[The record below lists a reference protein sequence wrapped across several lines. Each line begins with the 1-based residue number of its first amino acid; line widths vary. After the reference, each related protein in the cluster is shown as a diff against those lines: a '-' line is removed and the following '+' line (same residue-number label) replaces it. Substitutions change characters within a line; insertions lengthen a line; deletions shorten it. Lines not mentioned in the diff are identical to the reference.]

1 MDYRKTSMEG
11 SSPMAT
17 NSYGSLCDDFYIDL
31 YVNTE
36 LDLPT
41 ERDTILTFF
50 DRIQRQYPTMGR
62 FSRRDNGEY
71 CLEEDAVSGQYRWVS
86 LEVDRVG
93 SGAVNPANIEE
104 VAQQNKLILD
114 LMPYMLGV
122 TPLDIDSLDLTFAM
136 DFDCAG
142 NHDEV
147 ISEALFGSSA
157 FGWLMDWPQTR
168 PIVFSP
174 AMVVSLGDDDH
185 IQARVS
191 IESKTSIYEPGEKE
205 PNRDEAITLSLT
217 VRQYPKANE
226 RFDPTGSFERQWQV
240 AEELMSEKILRY
252 FVQPLA
258 EVIAQRRSS

>member
-1 MDYRKTSMEG
+1 
-11 SSPMAT
+11 MAT
-17 NSYGSLCDDFYIDL
+17 NSYGSLCDDFYIDM

-50 DRIQRQYPTMGR
+50 DRVQRQFPSMGR

-71 CLEEDAVSGQYRWVS
+71 CLEEDQASGQYRWVS

-93 SGAVNPANIEE
+93 SGAVNPPIVEE
-104 VAQQNKLILD
+104 VHSQNKLILD

-122 TPLDIDSLDLTFAM
+122 TPLDVDSLDLTYAM
-136 DFDCAG
+136 DFDCSG

-147 ISEALFGSSA
+147 IAEALFGSSA
-157 FGWLMDWPQTR
+157 FGWLLDLPHSR
-168 PIVFSP
+168 PIVYSP
-174 AMVVSLGDDDH
+174 ALVFSLAEDDH
-185 IQARVS
+185 TQARVS
-191 IESKTSIYEPGEKE
+191 IESKTSLYEPGEKE

-226 RFDPTGSFERQWQV
+226 RFDPAVSLERQVQIV
-240 AEELMSEKILRY
+240 EELMTERILRH
-252 FVQPLA
+252 FVQPLTEA
-258 EVIAQRRSS
+258 IAQRRSS

>member
-1 MDYRKTSMEG
+1 M
-11 SSPMAT
+11 PA
-17 NSYGSLCDDFYIDL
+17 NSYSSLCDDFYIDM

-50 DRIQRQYPTMGR
+50 DRIQRQFPTMNR
-62 FSRRDNGEY
+62 FFRRDNGEY
-71 CLEEDAVSGQYRWVS
+71 SLEEDHAPGQYRWVS

-93 SGAVNPANIEE
+93 SGIVNPPSFGEAYH
-104 VAQQNKLILD
+104 QDRLILE

-122 TPLDIDSLDLTFAM
+122 SPLDVDSLDLAFSM

-147 ISEALFGSSA
+147 IAEALFGTSA
-157 FGWLMDWPQTR
+157 FGWLLDWPGAR

-174 AMVVSLGDDDH
+174 AMVVTLAEDDH
-185 IQARVS
+185 TQARVS
-191 IESKTSIYEPGEKE
+191 IESKTSIYEPAERDQS
-205 PNRDEAITLSLT
+205 RDEAISLSLT
-217 VRQYPKANE
+217 VRQYPGVGE
-226 RFDPTGSFERQWQV
+226 RFDPVASFERQCRLV
-240 AEELMSEKILRY
+240 EELMAERIVRH
-252 FVQPLA
+252 FVQPLT